1 MRIWFCGFKHV
12 VTAASL
18 EGHVGSQ
25 KTFGIVKQW
34 LSQCLDS
41 HSKCRVRER
50 QTVDGPSI
58 PTRLVDVHDGQSKK
72 WSVIETK
79 NHGRDCSK
87 YIALSYQ
94 RSDNTPQLRQET
106 HSSFQQGQP
115 DDAVPQSFQDVFI
128 LCRALGVRYIWI
140 DSLCIFQDSQ
150 EDFLKEAEIMGNVY
164 MNALCTFSIYWGSPN
179 GLLGSRNPHVISR
192 WADAEQE
199 SINNFDRYT
208 LVQDHNEWAG
218 SVYKSQINRRGW
230 ALQEQ
235 LLSRR
240 ILYLGN
246 DKLYWE
252 CDGIQA
258 CELEPRGR
266 SNIWDVASRSNV
278 VAKETNKHGLW
289 QDLVIRYMRM
299 DLVRESDRLIAI
311 SGLSRFFF
319 GGVDGEYLAGLRK
332 SNWIHDL
339 LWCPTLGSAIS
350 DDPGHEFGP
359 EMFNR
364 CPRDTV
370 PSWSW
375 ASCPRPIIWT
385 LKHHEGVLDKIP
397 ELPHISQ
404 THVPLAYLQNTT
416 LEPLTNDIYGQPKSA
431 TIEISCL
438 LIPAQFKELN
448 NKDDIFKPI
457 EDSYALGHCVYMF
470 TDGFVLP
477 LPYPRSHRNQRA
489 LLTVACDVCQDFTPT
504 CFIIPLVESKI
515 EHRPWDKWRLIA
527 GLVVQPRVD
536 GEGFVRI
543 GSFSLERIVGQED
556 SVDFAVINALRKQ
569 VPVEGNEFEVKLREF
584 AKDWTDMTD
593 EDLRRSDPTA
603 KGEWTTVRLV

>member
-1 MRIWFCGFKHV
+1 
-12 VTAASL
+12 L
-18 EGHVGSQ
+18 EGYIGSQ
-25 KTFGIVKQW
+25 RTFDIAKEW
-34 LSQCLDS
+34 LSQCLEG
-41 HSKCRVRER
+41 HAKCRIREQ
-50 QTVDGPSI
+50 QTLDGSII
-58 PTRLVDVHDGQSKK
+58 PTRLVDVHDSHSKK

-79 NHGRDCSK
+79 NHDQDCSK

-94 RSDNTPQLRQET
+94 RSDNTPQLQQDT
-106 HSSFQQGQP
+106 HPSFQQGQS
-115 DDAVPQSFQDVFI
+115 DDALPQSFQDIFV

-150 EDFLKEAEIMGNVY
+150 EDFAREAATMSNVY
-164 MNALCTFSIYWGSPN
+164 MNALCTFSICWESPN
-179 GLLGSRNPHVISR
+179 GVLGSRNSHVVTR
-192 WADAEQE
+192 WTDAEQGE
-199 SINNFDRYT
+199 VNDFDRHAF
-208 LVQDHNEWAG
+208 VQDHNEWAG

-230 ALQEQ
+230 TLQEQ

-246 DKLYWE
+246 EKLYWE
-252 CDGIQA
+252 CDDLRA
-258 CELEPRGR
+258 CELEPWGR
-266 SNIWDVASRSNV
+266 SNIWEDAARSNV
-278 VAKETNKHGLW
+278 VTKETTRHGLW

-299 DLVRESDRLIAI
+299 DLAFERDRLIAI

-319 GGVDGEYLAGLRK
+319 DGTDGEYLAGLRK

-350 DDPGHEFGP
+350 DDPRDEFGP

-364 CPRDTV
+364 CPHDTV

-375 ASCPRPIIWT
+375 ASSPGPIIWT
-385 LKHHEGVLDKIP
+385 LKHHESDLDKIP
-397 ELPHISQ
+397 ELPDISQ
-404 THVPLAYLQNTT
+404 THVPLAYLHSTD
-416 LEPLTNDIYGQPKSA
+416 LEPLANDICGQPQSA
-431 TIEISCL
+431 TLELSCL

-448 NKDDIFKPI
+448 AKEDIFKPI
-457 EDSYALGHCVYMF
+457 EDSYTIGHCVYMF

-489 LLTVACDVCQDFTPT
+489 LLTVPRDICEDFTPT

-515 EHRPWDKWRLIA
+515 GHRMHDQWKHIA
-527 GLVVQPRVD
+527 GLVVQSRDD
-536 GEGFVRI
+536 GKGFVCI

-556 SVDFAVINALRKQ
+556 VEDFAVINALRKQ
-569 VPVEGNEFEVKLREF
+569 IPVEGNEFEVKLRTF

-593 EDLRRSDPTA
+593 KDLRRNDPAT
-603 KGEWTTVRLV
+603 KGQWTTVHLV